1 MQCFAWCPDSTVNDL
16 VAVGY
21 STGKVDLW
29 HLEAKRY
36 AKERSVSS
44 SPNVSL
50 PVRSTRSA
58 LALGFAYERPNMLA
72 VGLDKVR
79 GDPSLVIWN
88 IDEAGKGRSVSG
100 SKSKP
105 ERAIVQQY
113 AHAEVVSSVAFL
125 PQNPN
130 ILVAGVNLWLR
141 LFDLR
146 SPQSLHV
153 AQAPSSKTYGIVTD
167 PFDNHRVAC
176 FGEAS
181 VSVWDSRRFNSSL
194 VTFSSKDATGDGE
207 SPSISDTF
215 IDAGFSPVRR
225 GMLATLTRDA
235 SHVRFWDLQRTSPSS
250 ASQELEEAKAK
261 AEAKE
266 SASRTSKLSRLPW
279 APSSTIL
286 PWTAVPEQVEA
297 QVESNAY
304 VNNVILANTFKS
316 VLRFA
321 NILR

>member
-1 MQCFAWCPDSTVNDL
+1 M
-16 VAVGY
+16 GY

-29 HLEAKRY
+29 HLEAKRH
-36 AKERSVSS
+36 ARDKLVSS

-58 LALGFAYERPNMLA
+58 LALGFAHEKPNLLA

-79 GDPSLVIWN
+79 GDPSLVVWN
-88 IDEAGKGRSVSG
+88 IDEAGKLSRHTG
-100 SKSKP
+100 SKSSKP

-125 PQNPN
+125 PQSPN
-130 ILVAGVNLWLR
+130 LLVAGVNLWLR

-146 SPQSLHV
+146 SPQALHV

-176 FGEAS
+176 FGEGN
-181 VSVWDSRRFNSSL
+181 VSVWDYRRFTSSL
-194 VTFSSKDATGDGE
+194 VTFTSKDASGDGE
-207 SPSISDTF
+207 RPSVSDTF

-225 GMLATLTRDA
+225 GLLATLTRDA
-235 SHVRFWDLQRTSPSS
+235 NHVRFWDIQR
-250 ASQELEEAKAK
+250 ASHQISGAQEADEAKAK
-261 AEAKE
+261 IEMKE
-266 SASRTSKLSRLPW
+266 TSKASKLSKLSW

-286 PWTAVPEQVEA
+286 PWSAPAEQVEEQA
-297 QVESNAY
+297 DLNTDVSN
-304 VNNVILANTFKS
+304 VVLANTFKS
-316 VLRFA
+316 KES
-321 NILR
+321 